1 MAAVTMDR
9 VGIRVAVTTAAD
21 LVAGTAVAAA
31 SAVTVA
37 AEVAATEAGAADT
50 DPTKW

>member
-9 VGIRVAVTTAAD
+9 VDMVAVTTAAD
-21 LVAGTAVAAA
+21 PVAGTA